1 MTYTVTGNTGV
12 LEAIRNEG
20 RHVIAY
26 KVDGYWSDSQV
37 GVIIRPTS
45 SWEKDGLEINVSYST
60 GGTDRREDLT
70 DLDRTRNFAAALS
83 DAVEMADYLN
93 TKMDQ
98 MNAAYKE
105 YRIKRKAELEETR
118 KLEEA
123 RRAKEEAE
131 REAKEAPYKP
141 YMTTKA
147 DAEAL
152 AEMFY
157 NQLKDIPYYYA
168 DADVE
173 IVAPCRMDDFID
185 GKELH
190 SWNNTK
196 AHAER
201 AGGGK
206 VIYYFNNERVSKVN
220 WIKRMT
226 GRLVLAVSTPELSKA
241 AHTYRVEQER
251 ARYEAE
257 RAAHA

>member
-20 RHVIAY
+20 RHSIEY

-37 GVIIRPTS
+37 GIIIRPTS
-45 SWEKDGLEINVSYST
+45 SWLEDGMEISVRYST
-60 GGTDRREDLT
+60 GGADRREDLT
-70 DLDRTRNFAAALS
+70 ELDRTRNFAAALS

-105 YRIKRKAELEETR
+105 YRIKRKAELEEAR

-131 REAKEAPYKP
+131 RAVKEAPYKP

-157 NQLKDIPYYYA
+157 NQLKDVPYYYA

-173 IVAPCRMDDFID
+173 MVNKYRMDDFID

-190 SWNNTK
+190 SWNNDK
-196 AHAER
+196 ARAER
-201 AGGGK
+201 ARGGK
-206 VIYYFNNERVSKVN
+206 VIYYFGDLRVSKAK
-220 WIKRMT
+220 WINYMT
-226 GRLVLAVSTPELSKA
+226 GRLVLAVNTPELSA
-241 AHTYRVEQER
+241 AASQYRINQER
-251 ARYEAE
+251 AAYEA
-257 RAAHA
+257 AANA